1 MSARLSWP
9 VPSHFAAARVAELFR
24 VPYQQRAQEAREYA
38 ARERIG
44 PAAIDAQR
52 IGLLLIDVQCTFC
65 LPDGELFVAGRSG
78 RGAVE
83 DNARLCELIY
93 RNLGSITQAFA
104 TLDTHSAAQVFHPL
118 FWVDARGGHPAPYAT
133 IRLED
138 VEGGAWR
145 VNPALARSVGLRDEA
160 DCAEYAR
167 HYAAALAEGGRFP
180 LTVWPYH
187 AMLGGVGHA
196 LVPAIEEAL
205 FFHAVARS
213 SPARLS
219 IKGAHPLTE
228 HFSALRPEVTSDH
241 AGREIG
247 GLDRE
252 LLDELLAFDR
262 LLIAGQAKSHC
273 VAWTVG
279 DLLAEIG
286 RRDPALAGRVYL
298 LEDCCSPV
306 VVPGVVDCTPSADAA
321 FARFAEAGMQ
331 VVRSTDPM
339 EGWPGFCG

>member
-1 MSARLSWP
+1 MSADLSWP
-9 VPSHFAAARVAELFR
+9 VPPHFDPARVGELFR
-24 VPYQQRAQEAREYA
+24 VPYQQRALEAREYA
-38 ARERIG
+38 ARERI
-44 PAAIDAQR
+44 AAAALDAQR
-52 IGLLLIDVQCTFC
+52 VGLLLIDVQCTFC
-65 LPDGELFVAGRSG
+65 LPDGELFVGGPSG

-83 DNARLCELIY
+83 DNARLCTLIY
-93 RNLGSITQAFA
+93 RNLGRITQVLA

-118 FWVDARGGHPAPYAT
+118 FWVDARGGHPEPYGT

-138 VEGGAWR
+138 VERGAWR
-145 VNPALARSVGLRDEA
+145 VNPALARAVGLRDETESA
-160 DCAEYAR
+160 AYAR

-213 SPARLS
+213 SPPRLS
-219 IKGAHPLTE
+219 AKGSHPLTE
-228 HFSALRPEVTSDH
+228 HFSALRPEVAKDH

-252 LLDELLAFDR
+252 LLDQLLGFDR

-273 VAWTVG
+273 VAWTVE

-306 VVPGVVDCTPSADAA
+306 VVPGVVDCSPAADAA
-321 FARFAEAGMQ
+321 FARFATAGMH
-331 VVRSTDPM
+331 VVRATEPT
-339 EGWPGFCG
+339 ERWPGFSG